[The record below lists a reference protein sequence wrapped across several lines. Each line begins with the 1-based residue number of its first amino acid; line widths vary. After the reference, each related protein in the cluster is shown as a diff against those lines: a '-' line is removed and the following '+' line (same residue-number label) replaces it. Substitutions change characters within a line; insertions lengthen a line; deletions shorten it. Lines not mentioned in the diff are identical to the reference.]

1 MVAIDEIQQYQRRD
15 CLEITGIP
23 TLPND
28 KPKNIVME
36 LGATLGVLLN
46 ENDISTAHRLPPTRK
61 IQDRIIVKFIRRD
74 IREEIY
80 KKRKV
85 LNGKLTDCLPS
96 VKAEIGKSISQPTII
111 FINESLTAYRKR
123 LSGKIHD
130 YRRQHNYKF
139 IWTANGKILLRQT
152 ESLPVNSFTT
162 EEEFQ
167 RFTSKD

>member
-1 MVAIDEIQQYQRRD
+1 MKAKSKIGKTITGLKNNDYDNMVAIDEIQQYQRRD
-15 CLEITGIP
+15 WLEITGMP

-61 IQDRIIVKFIRRD
+61 IQDRIIVKFVRRD

-80 KKRKV
+80 MKRKV

-96 VKAEIGKSISQPTII
+96 VNTEIGKSISQPTKIFMITLYQYLIFTAII
-111 FINESLTAYRKR
+111 L
-123 LSGKIHD
+123 D
-130 YRRQHNYKF
+130 C
-139 IWTANGKILLRQT
+139 
-152 ESLPVNSFTT
+152 LPVAISIG
-162 EEEFQ
+162 Q
-167 RFTSKD
+167 K